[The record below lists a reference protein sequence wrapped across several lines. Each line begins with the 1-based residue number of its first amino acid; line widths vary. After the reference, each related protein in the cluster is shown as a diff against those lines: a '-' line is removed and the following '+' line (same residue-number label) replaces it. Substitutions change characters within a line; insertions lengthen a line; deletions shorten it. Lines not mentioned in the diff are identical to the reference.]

1 VSEIFPGWYKDPVDA
16 SVQRYWD
23 GEGWLGDPI
32 PADAPAPSGP
42 PPGAKPPAAFTK
54 PVKAPPTGS
63 GTDDPPPLA
72 GITPLPV
79 PRGVPLPPNAPVPV
93 ALPPGMPLPPGTI
106 KLPPDA
112 VPPGMLPPG
121 AIPVLLPPGL
131 RFAAL
136 PPIARPQVRPHGHAI
151 APLGSRVVA
160 RLVDMTLVLVLNAA
174 VNGWFVYRFWQKFYP
189 AYRQA
194 AAGANASDSAT
205 AGFQSLMVVVLVLAA
220 ALWFAYEVPATA
232 NSGQTVGKRLMG
244 IKVMA
249 LDNPAPLGFGR
260 AIRRWNPLGLPTLLW
275 PCGVGFILQLLDS
288 VSPVV
293 DWPLHRAFHDRSA
306 GTVVIRVEAASDAG
320 SDSDST
326 PRAHAES
333 DS

>member
-1 VSEIFPGWYKDPVDA
+1 MSEISPGWYKDPVDA

-42 PPGAKPPAAFTK
+42 PRDAKPPVAFTK
-54 PVKAPPTGS
+54 PVKAPAVG
-63 GTDDPPPLA
+63 GDPGDAPLE
-72 GITPLPV
+72 GITALPV

-106 KLPPDA
+106 QLPPDA
-112 VPPGMLPPG
+112 VPPGTLPPG

-136 PPIARPQVRPHGHAI
+136 PPIARPQVRPHGHAL

-160 RLVDMTLVLVLNAA
+160 RLVDMALVLVLNVA

-194 AAGANASDSAT
+194 AAGSATANDSAT

-232 NSGQTVGKRLMG
+232 NSGQTVGKRLMR

-275 PCGVGFILQLLDS
+275 PCGVGFVLQFLDS
-288 VSPVV
+288 LSPLV

-306 GTVVIRVEAASDAG
+306 GTVVIRVEAAPDR
-320 SDSDST
+320 DSDSA
-326 PRAHAES
+326 PRTHADAES